1 MAAEFPGNEWRA
13 LYEQQGK
20 PAHLVRWLESLI
32 EAGRV
37 AQALEAAQREQ
48 SRFPRY
54 SPLVT
59 LIGRCQFLLGQLDA
73 AKATIQRAI
82 DLDATYARAWET
94 LLEISI
100 QREEWDTA
108 YQCLETLELLG
119 WESDRL
125 DTWRQQIP
133 AHVLESAES
142 TTAPM
147 PTVTAHPSPVDWE
160 QVREWP
166 LLSPDRLEEP
176 TPPDPGWSNLWTLWK
191 ILRTTG
197 RGSPTSEQSD

>member
-1 MAAEFPGNEWRA
+1 MVAEFPGDEWRV

-20 PAHLVRWLESLI
+20 PAHLVRWLEALI
-32 EAGRV
+32 EAGRT
-37 AQALEAAQREQ
+37 AQALEVAQREQ

-54 SPLVT
+54 SPLVA

-73 AKATIQRAI
+73 ARATIQRAI

-100 QREEWDTA
+100 QREDWHTA
-108 YQCLETLELLG
+108 FQCLETLELLG

-125 DTWRQQIP
+125 DAWRQQIP
-133 AHVLESAES
+133 AHVLEQAEN
-142 TTAPM
+142 TTAPI
-147 PTVTAHPSPVDWE
+147 PTVAAHRPPVDWT

-166 LLSPDRLEEP
+166 SLSFDRIEEP
-176 TPPDPGWSNLWTLWK
+176 ATPDPGWTNLWVLWK
-191 ILRTTG
+191 VLRTSQ
-197 RGSPTSEQSD
+197 GSPPSGKTE